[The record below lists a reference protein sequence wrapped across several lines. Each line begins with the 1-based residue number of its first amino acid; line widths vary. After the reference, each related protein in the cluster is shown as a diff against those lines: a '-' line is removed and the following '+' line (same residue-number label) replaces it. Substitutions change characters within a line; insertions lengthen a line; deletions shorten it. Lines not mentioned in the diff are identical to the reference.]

1 MGHHLFIWRIYHA
14 SEDGCITFRGNVFHD
29 APYGAAIYSTIAP
42 EAEKQL
48 RFENN
53 IYYKNE
59 DDYLIRLGGKNY
71 GKNEFEAYQAEQD
84 NDRGS
89 RVENIFA

>member
-1 MGHHLFIWRIYHA
+1 MPKSRCVYSDA
-14 SEDGCITFRGNVFHD
+14 SKFTLRLTAGSLSIGV
-29 APYGAAIYSTIAP
+29 PY
-42 EAEKQL
+42 
-48 RFENN
+48 N